1 MIMLISHVES
11 QRWPFNNTQLTK
23 KCTLSV
29 RTKKTT
35 TTKKPTTISS
45 THHPLAWGNSLS
57 VVEFLPGF
65 LSHIIFNIFFPRNF
79 QRWCL
84 YCIYI
89 IILDIKLF
97 NILPSS
103 TWCRGKYLHFMKNR
117 IKWRETHF
125 ASLVPDAKYRYQNP
139 PSAAYMKRKCFP
151 GISITTSLSWNSS
164 FVRKEHK
171 RTFFLR
177 PKIESTFYYFFS
189 STVGVM
195 RYA

>member
-1 MIMLISHVES
+1 MIARKKSWLDSESDDHANFSCGESEMTLQQYTADQEMYAISK
-11 QRWPFNNTQLTK
+11 NK
-23 KCTLSV
+23 
-29 RTKKTT
+29 KKTT

-45 THHPLAWGNSLS
+45 THHPLTWGNSLS

-139 PSAAYMKRKCFP
+139 PSAAYIKKK
-151 GISITTSLSWNSS
+151 NA
-164 FVRKEHK
+164 
-171 RTFFLR
+171 FLAIQSPLLYLETAHLLEKNTR
-177 PKIESTFYYFFS
+177 NVF
-189 STVGVM
+189 
-195 RYA
+195 